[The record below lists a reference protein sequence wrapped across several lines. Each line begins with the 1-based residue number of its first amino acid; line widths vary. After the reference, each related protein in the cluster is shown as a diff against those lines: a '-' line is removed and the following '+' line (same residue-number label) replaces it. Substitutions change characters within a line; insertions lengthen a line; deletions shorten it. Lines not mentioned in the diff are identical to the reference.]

1 VVWVAAKQ
9 MADPEVG
16 VIAAA
21 IAALSP
27 LLLYYS
33 NEVKPYG
40 TDALVAAGLS
50 SPRSGCWMPPLIAGD
65 G

>member
-1 VVWVAAKQ
+1 